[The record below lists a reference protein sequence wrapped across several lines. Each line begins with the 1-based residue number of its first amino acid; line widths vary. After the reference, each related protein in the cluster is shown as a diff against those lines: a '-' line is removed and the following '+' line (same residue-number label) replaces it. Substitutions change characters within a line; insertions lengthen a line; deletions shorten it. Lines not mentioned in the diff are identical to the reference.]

1 MHVAAEPLGLG
12 ELFGRDVHADDRAAR
27 ADLHGGRER
36 VHPGAAAQVDHAL
49 AGEQAREAEVV
60 ADARERAHGPVR
72 QPVEQIGG
80 VAERLGERAAGWEVE
95 DPARLVRDVAV
106 HLRDVAVEL
115 LGIHAVGS
123 EVRALRLHAGSFG
136 GRPSPNLPRC

>member
-1 MHVAAEPLGLG
+1 MAWPPNRC
-12 ELFGRDVHADDRAAR
+12 GRRCQKR
-27 ADLHGGRER
+27 
-36 VHPGAAAQVDHAL
+36 AAQVEHTL
-49 AGEQAREAEVV
+49 GREQAGEAEVV
-60 ADARERAHGPVR
+60 AHACEVVHGLGR
-72 QPVEQIGG
+72 QPVKQIGG
-80 VAERLGERAAGWEVE
+80 VAERLGERPTGREVQVA
-95 DPARLVRDVAV
+95 ARLVRDVAV